1 MDFLIEEVGDLRG
14 FLDWVS
20 RIAVVHCDN
29 IYTRVPRIISI
40 RHEFF
45 VRVLGT
51 VCGYIQ
57 VL

>member
-1 MDFLIEEVGDLRG
+1 MDG
-14 FLDWVS
+14 FLDWVR
-20 RIAVVHCDN
+20 RIAVAHCDN